1 MNPDGAALGNLR
13 TNAAGANLNREWQ
26 NPSVARSPEVFFVR
40 EKMHETGVDV
50 FLDIHGDESIPY
62 IFVAGTEG
70 VPNYTNRIAAL
81 ETLFKTAFQAASPD
95 FQTVHGYEKD
105 HFGEA
110 NLTLATNYVGN
121 TFGAGGG
128 GRIASRECITR
139 ERQPETANLVF
150 RLPLIEGKTAMP
162 RKPTKDAIV
171 IAVIYLSFML
181 WMAVRVWFDAQTNAN
196 VNKINI
202 LRILLMGASGFL
214 SLLYV
219 DWALPPQF
227 TPLHRLSWFGR
238 IWRIVVAV
246 LAILIGSVFILGGL
260 FRIWQQPP
268 TSSLV
273 FMTLST
279 AILYAG
285 IQMLRAR

>member
-1 MNPDGAALGNLR
+1 
-13 TNAAGANLNREWQ
+13 
-26 NPSVARSPEVFFVR
+26 
-40 EKMHETGVDV
+40 
-50 FLDIHGDESIPY
+50 
-62 IFVAGTEG
+62 
-70 VPNYTNRIAAL
+70 
-81 ETLFKTAFQAASPD
+81 
-95 FQTVHGYEKD
+95 
-105 HFGEA
+105 
-110 NLTLATNYVGN
+110 
-121 TFGAGGG
+121 
-128 GRIASRECITR
+128 
-139 ERQPETANLVF
+139 
-150 RLPLIEGKTAMP
+150 MP

-260 FRIWQQPP
+260 FRIWQQPSA
-268 TSSLV
+268 SSLV

-285 IQMLRAR
+285 LRMLRALQSIRFQAAFKRLV